1 MRKRETGDKNLPL
14 ISVSTPAAMVSLIGV
29 AMVSLI
35 GVAMVSLIGVAM
47 VSLIGV
53 AMVSLIGVVGVRPP
67 AVQNRN
73 IICI

>member
-1 MRKRETGDKNLPL
+1 VIKIYPILGL
-14 ISVSTPAAMVSLIGV
+14 SVPAAMVSLIGV

-35 GVAMVSLIGVAM
+35 GLAM

>member
-1 MRKRETGDKNLPL
+1 MIKIYPIIG
-14 ISVSTPAAMVSLIGV
+14 VSTPAAMVSLIGLDMV
-29 AMVSLI
+29 SLIGLAMVSLI
-35 GVAMVSLIGVAM
+35 GL
-47 VSLIGV
+47 

>member
-1 MRKRETGDKNLPL
+1 MIKIYPILGL
-14 ISVSTPAAMVSLIGV
+14 SVPA
-29 AMVSLI
+29 
-35 GVAMVSLIGVAM
+35 AMVSLIGVAM